1 MAYYDRRRRST
12 PGIELPER
20 ILDLSLELH
29 DLRDTKTNI
38 EAREEEV
45 KTELL
50 ELLDKEGLIPSE
62 DAEKRTHNLGIFRV
76 WRKRGREYLTVAGLR
91 ALRDRL
97 GEEAEEYI
105 DRYKEAI
112 CISHLDPVG
121 IERAIEAKKSREK
134 V

>member
-1 MAYYDRRRRST
+1 MPYYDRRRRST
-12 PGIELPER
+12 PGVELPER

-50 ELLDKEGLIPSE
+50 ELLDKEGLVPAE
-62 DAEKRTHNLGIFRV
+62 DAEKRTRNLGVFRV
-76 WRKRGREYLTVAGLR
+76 WRKKGREYLKVEMLR

-97 GEEAEEYI
+97 GEEAEGYI
-105 DRYKEAI
+105 DRYQEAL
-112 CISHLDPVG
+112 CISHIDPVG

-134 V
+134 I